1 MLGYVLRIWPDAVN
15 PSMGAYVTPSM
26 ALHTGLLRN
35 TYRESHS
42 LICQR
47 YGIQQTPPFN
57 CGSGSGICS
66 QVE

>member
-15 PSMGAYVTPSM
+15 PSL

-35 TYRESHS
+35 TYREPHS
-42 LICQR
+42 LILLR